1 MAHMYDTNLD
11 KNDANFTPLS
21 PLSFLIRAAEVYPN
35 RTSIIHGKKQF
46 TWSETYKRS
55 KQLASALSK
64 RGIGKGDTVAVL
76 CFNTPEI
83 YETHFGVP
91 MIGAVLNTINI
102 RLDVDTISY
111 ILEHG
116 EAKALITDNELS
128 PTIKQVLDKIKNKI
142 LVIDIDDE
150 LANHPEGAG
159 ENLGEINYEDFLLTG
174 DSDLEWSLPDDEWQ
188 SLALNY
194 TSGTTGLPKGV
205 VYHHRGSYLMA
216 LGSVTAFSMPMHPTY
231 MWVVPMF
238 HCNGWGNPYT
248 LTALAGTSV
257 CLRYVS
263 AKNMFDAIADHKV
276 THFGGAPIVLNFL
289 AQATAEEKREYSQQV
304 YVVTAG
310 APPPAATL
318 EAVQKM
324 GFDVTHVYG
333 LTETY
338 GHISLCAWQDEWN
351 ELSVEEQ
358 SKLRSRQGVK
368 FPMMDGLSIMNPE
381 TMEHVKND
389 GEEIGEI
396 MIRGN
401 CVMKGYLKNKEETDK
416 AMAGGWFHS
425 GDLAVMHPNG
435 YIQIKDRSKDII
447 ISGGENVSSVE
458 IENTLYKHPSVL
470 FAAVVAKPDEKW
482 GETPCAFI
490 ELKDQNDSVSE
501 GDIISFCK
509 ETLAGFKCPKKVVFT
524 ELPKT
529 STGKILKYELREMA
543 KAANAYEK

>member
-1 MAHMYDTNLD
+1 MTDMYNTNLD
-11 KNDANFTPLS
+11 KNHANFTPLS
-21 PLSFLIRAAEVYPN
+21 PLSFLQRSAEVYPN
-35 RTSIIHGKKQF
+35 RQSIVHGSKSY
-46 TWSETYKRS
+46 TWSETFKRS
-55 KQLASALSK
+55 KQLASALTK
-64 RGIGKGDTVAVL
+64 QGVGKGDTVAVL

-83 YETHFGVP
+83 YEAHYGIP
-91 MIGAVLNTINI
+91 MIGAIINTINI

-116 EAKALITDNELS
+116 EAKVVITDNELS
-128 PTIKQVLDKIKNKI
+128 PTMKEVLNKIKTKP

-150 LANHPEGAG
+150 LANHPKGAG
-159 ENLGEINYEDFLLTG
+159 ENLGSLNYEEFLKTG
-174 DSDLEWSLPDDEWQ
+174 DENFKWLLPEDEWD

-216 LGSVTAFSMPMHPTY
+216 LGSVTAFSMAMHPTY

-263 AKNMFDAIADHKV
+263 AKNLFDAIADHKV
-276 THFGGAPIVLNFL
+276 THFGGAPIVLNFI
-289 AQATAEEKREYSQQV
+289 AQATEEEKRDYSHKV
-304 YVVTAG
+304 NVVTAG

-318 EAVQKM
+318 EAVQQM

-338 GHISLCAWQDEWN
+338 GHVSMCAWQDEWN

-358 SKLRSRQGVK
+358 SKLRSMQGVK
-368 FPMMDGLSIMNPE
+368 FPMMEGLTVMNPE
-381 TMEHVKND
+381 TMKEVKND

-396 MIRGN
+396 MIKGN

-416 AMAGGWFHS
+416 SMSGGWFHS

-435 YIQIKDRSKDII
+435 YVQIKDRSKDII

-490 ELKDQNDSVSE
+490 ELKSHDDSISE
-501 GDIISFCK
+501 KDVISFCK
-509 ETLAGFKCPKKVVFT
+509 ETLAGFKCPKKVIFT

-543 KAANAYEK
+543 KAEDA

>member
-368 FPMMDGLSIMNPE
+368 FPMMDGLAILNPE

-543 KAANAYEK
+543 KAADA

>member
-1 MAHMYDTNLD
+1 MTDMYNTNLD
-11 KNDANFTPLS
+11 KNHANFTPLS
-21 PLSFLIRAAEVYPN
+21 PLSFLQRSAEVYPN
-35 RTSIIHGKKQF
+35 RLSIVHGSKKY
-46 TWSETYKRS
+46 TWSDTFKRS
-55 KQLASALSK
+55 KQLASALTK
-64 RGIGKGDTVAVL
+64 KGVGKGDTVAVL

-83 YETHFGVP
+83 YEAHYGIP
-91 MIGAVLNTINI
+91 MIGAIINTINI
-102 RLDVDTISY
+102 RLDIDTISY

-116 EAKALITDNELS
+116 EAKVVITDNELS
-128 PTIKQVLDKIKNKI
+128 PTIKEVLNKIKNKP

-159 ENLGEINYEDFLLTG
+159 ENLGSLNYEEFLKTG
-174 DSDLEWSLPDDEWQ
+174 DENFEWSLPEDEWD

-216 LGSVTAFSMPMHPTY
+216 LGSVTAFSMAMHPTY

-263 AKNMFDAIADHKV
+263 AKNLFDAIADHKV
-276 THFGGAPIVLNFL
+276 THFGGAPIVLNFI
-289 AQATAEEKREYSQQV
+289 AQATEDEKRDYSHKV
-304 YVVTAG
+304 NVVTAG

-318 EAVQKM
+318 EAVQQM

-338 GHISLCAWQDEWN
+338 GHVSMCAWQDEWN

-358 SKLRSRQGVK
+358 SKLRSMQGVK
-368 FPMMDGLSIMNPE
+368 FPMMEGLPVMNPE
-381 TMEHVKND
+381 TMKEVKND

-396 MIRGN
+396 MIKGN

-416 AMAGGWFHS
+416 SMSGGWFHS

-435 YIQIKDRSKDII
+435 YVQIKDRSKDII

-490 ELKDQNDSVSE
+490 ELKSQDDNVTE
-501 GDIISFCK
+501 KDIISFCK
-509 ETLAGFKCPKKVVFT
+509 ETLAGFKCPKKVIFT

-543 KAANAYEK
+543 KTADA

>member
-174 DSDLEWSLPDDEWQ
+174 DSDLKWSLPDDEWQ

-289 AQATAEEKREYSQQV
+289 AQATDEEKREYSQQV

-368 FPMMDGLSIMNPE
+368 FPMMDGLAIMNPE

-396 MIRGN
+396 MRRGN

-543 KAANAYEK
+543 KAADA

>member
-238 HCNGWGNPYT
+238 HWNGWGNPYT

-368 FPMMDGLSIMNPE
+368 FPMMDGLAIMNPE

-543 KAANAYEK
+543 KAADA

>member
-1 MAHMYDTNLD
+1 MTDMYNTNLD
-11 KNDANFTPLS
+11 KNHANFTPLS
-21 PLSFLIRAAEVYPN
+21 PLSFLQRSAEVYPN
-35 RTSIIHGKKQF
+35 RLSIIHGSKKY
-46 TWSETYKRS
+46 TWSDTFKRS
-55 KQLASALSK
+55 KQLASALTK
-64 RGIGKGDTVAVL
+64 KGVGKGDTVAVL

-83 YETHFGVP
+83 YEAHYGIP
-91 MIGAVLNTINI
+91 MIGAIINTINI

-116 EAKALITDNELS
+116 EAKVVITDNELS
-128 PTIKQVLDKIKNKI
+128 PTIKEVFNKIKTKP

-159 ENLGEINYEDFLLTG
+159 ENLGSLNYEEFLKTG
-174 DSDLEWSLPDDEWQ
+174 DENFEWSLPEDEWD

-216 LGSVTAFSMPMHPTY
+216 LGSVTAFSMAMHPTY

-263 AKNMFDAIADHKV
+263 AKNLFDAIADHKV
-276 THFGGAPIVLNFL
+276 THFGGAPIVLNFI
-289 AQATAEEKREYSQQV
+289 AQATDDEKRDYSHKV
-304 YVVTAG
+304 NVVTAG

-318 EAVQKM
+318 EAVQQM

-338 GHISLCAWQDEWN
+338 GHVSMCAWQDEWN

-358 SKLRSRQGVK
+358 SKLRSMQGVK
-368 FPMMDGLSIMNPE
+368 FPMMEGLTVMNPE
-381 TMEHVKND
+381 TMKEVKND

-396 MIRGN
+396 MIKGN

-416 AMAGGWFHS
+416 SMSGGWFHS

-435 YIQIKDRSKDII
+435 YVQIKDRSKDII

-490 ELKDQNDSVSE
+490 ELKSQDDNVTE
-501 GDIISFCK
+501 KDIISFCK
-509 ETLAGFKCPKKVVFT
+509 ETLAGFKCPKKVIFT

-543 KAANAYEK
+543 KTADA

>member
-174 DSDLEWSLPDDEWQ
+174 DSDLKWSLPDDEWQ

-368 FPMMDGLSIMNPE
+368 FPMMDGLAIMNPE
-381 TMEHVKND
+381 TMELVKNE

-543 KAANAYEK
+543 KAADA

>member
-1 MAHMYDTNLD
+1 MTDMYNTNLD
-11 KNDANFTPLS
+11 KNHANFTPLS
-21 PLSFLIRAAEVYPN
+21 PLSFLQRSAEVYPN
-35 RTSIIHGKKQF
+35 RLSIIHGSKKY
-46 TWSETYKRS
+46 TWSDTFKRS
-55 KQLASALSK
+55 RQLASALTK
-64 RGIGKGDTVAVL
+64 KGVGKGDTVAVL

-83 YETHFGVP
+83 YEAHYGIP
-91 MIGAVLNTINI
+91 MIGAIINTINI

-116 EAKALITDNELS
+116 EAKVVITDNELS
-128 PTIKQVLDKIKNKI
+128 PTIKEVLNKIKTKP

-159 ENLGEINYEDFLLTG
+159 ENLGSLNYEEFLKTG
-174 DSDLEWSLPDDEWQ
+174 DENFEWSLPEDEWD

-216 LGSVTAFSMPMHPTY
+216 LGSVTAFSMAMHPTY

-263 AKNMFDAIADHKV
+263 AKNLFDAIADHKV
-276 THFGGAPIVLNFL
+276 THFGGAPIVLNFI
-289 AQATAEEKREYSQQV
+289 AQATDDEKRDYSHKV
-304 YVVTAG
+304 NVVTAG

-318 EAVQKM
+318 EAVQQM

-338 GHISLCAWQDEWN
+338 GHVSMCAWQDEWN

-358 SKLRSRQGVK
+358 SKLRSMQGVK
-368 FPMMDGLSIMNPE
+368 FPMMEGLTVMNPE
-381 TMEHVKND
+381 TMKEVKND

-396 MIRGN
+396 MIKGN

-416 AMAGGWFHS
+416 SMSGGWFHS

-435 YIQIKDRSKDII
+435 YVQIKDRSKDII

-490 ELKDQNDSVSE
+490 ELKSQDDNVTE
-501 GDIISFCK
+501 KDIISFCK
-509 ETLAGFKCPKKVVFT
+509 ETLAGFKCPKKVIFT

-543 KAANAYEK
+543 KTADA

>member
-1 MAHMYDTNLD
+1 MTDMYNTNLD
-11 KNDANFTPLS
+11 KNHANFTPLS
-21 PLSFLIRAAEVYPN
+21 PLSFLQRSAEVYPN
-35 RTSIIHGKKQF
+35 RQSIVHGSKSY
-46 TWSETYKRS
+46 TWSDTFKRS
-55 KQLASALSK
+55 KQLASALTK
-64 RGIGKGDTVAVL
+64 KGVGKGDTVAVL

-83 YETHFGVP
+83 YEAHYGIP
-91 MIGAVLNTINI
+91 MIGAIINTINI

-116 EAKALITDNELS
+116 EAKVVITDNELS
-128 PTIKQVLDKIKNKI
+128 PTMKEVLNKIKTKP

-159 ENLGEINYEDFLLTG
+159 ENLGSLNYEEFLKTG
-174 DSDLEWSLPDDEWQ
+174 DENIKWSLPEDEWD

-216 LGSVTAFSMPMHPTY
+216 LGSVTAFSMAMHPTY

-263 AKNMFDAIADHKV
+263 AKNLFDAIADHKV
-276 THFGGAPIVLNFL
+276 THFGGAPIVLNFI
-289 AQATAEEKREYSQQV
+289 AQATEEEKRDYSHKV
-304 YVVTAG
+304 NVVTAG

-318 EAVQKM
+318 EAVQQM

-338 GHISLCAWQDEWN
+338 GHVSMCAWQDEWN

-358 SKLRSRQGVK
+358 SKLRSMQGVK
-368 FPMMDGLSIMNPE
+368 FPMMEGLTVMNPE
-381 TMEHVKND
+381 TMKEVKND

-396 MIRGN
+396 MIKGN

-416 AMAGGWFHS
+416 SMSGGWFHS

-435 YIQIKDRSKDII
+435 YVQIKDRSKDII

-490 ELKDQNDSVSE
+490 ELKSQDDSISE
-501 GDIISFCK
+501 KDIISFCK

-543 KAANAYEK
+543 KTADD

>member
-55 KQLASALSK
+55 KQLASALSQ

-216 LGSVTAFSMPMHPTY
+216 LGSVIAFSMPMHPTY

-368 FPMMDGLSIMNPE
+368 FPMMDGLAIMNPE

-543 KAANAYEK
+543 KAADA

>member
-368 FPMMDGLSIMNPE
+368 FPMMDGLAIMNPE

-529 STGKILKYELREMA
+529 SPGNILKYELREMA
-543 KAANAYEK
+543 KAADA

>member
-1 MAHMYDTNLD
+1 MTDMYNTNLD
-11 KNDANFTPLS
+11 KNHANFTPLS
-21 PLSFLIRAAEVYPN
+21 PLSFLQRSAEVYPN
-35 RTSIIHGKKQF
+35 RLSIVHGSKRY
-46 TWSETYKRS
+46 TWSDTFKRS
-55 KQLASALSK
+55 KQLASALTK
-64 RGIGKGDTVAVL
+64 KGVGKGDTVAVL

-83 YETHFGVP
+83 YEAHYGIP
-91 MIGAVLNTINI
+91 MIGAIINTINI

-116 EAKALITDNELS
+116 EAKVVITDNELS
-128 PTIKQVLDKIKNKI
+128 PTIKEVLNKIKTKP

-159 ENLGEINYEDFLLTG
+159 ENLGSLNYEEFLKTG
-174 DSDLEWSLPDDEWQ
+174 DENFEWSLPEDEWD

-216 LGSVTAFSMPMHPTY
+216 LGSVTAFSMAMHPTY

-263 AKNMFDAIADHKV
+263 AKNLFDAIADHKV
-276 THFGGAPIVLNFL
+276 THFGGAPIVLNFI
-289 AQATAEEKREYSQQV
+289 AQATDDEKRDYSHKV
-304 YVVTAG
+304 NVVTAG

-318 EAVQKM
+318 EAVQQM

-338 GHISLCAWQDEWN
+338 GHVSMCAWQDEWN
-351 ELSVEEQ
+351 DLSVEEQ
-358 SKLRSRQGVK
+358 SKLRSMQGVK
-368 FPMMDGLSIMNPE
+368 FPMMEGLTVMNPE
-381 TMEHVKND
+381 TMKEVKND

-396 MIRGN
+396 MIKGN

-416 AMAGGWFHS
+416 SMSGGWFHS

-435 YIQIKDRSKDII
+435 YVQIKDRSKDII

-490 ELKDQNDSVSE
+490 ELKSQDDNVTE
-501 GDIISFCK
+501 KDIISFCK
-509 ETLAGFKCPKKVVFT
+509 ETLAGFKCPKKVIFT

-543 KAANAYEK
+543 KTADA

>member
-188 SLALNY
+188 SLALYY
-194 TSGTTGLPKGV
+194 TSGTTGLPIGV

-368 FPMMDGLSIMNPE
+368 FPMMDGLAIMNPE

-543 KAANAYEK
+543 KAADA

>member
-1 MAHMYDTNLD
+1 MTDMYNTNLD
-11 KNDANFTPLS
+11 KNHANFTPLS
-21 PLSFLIRAAEVYPN
+21 PLSFLQRSAEVYPN
-35 RTSIIHGKKQF
+35 RQSIVHGSKSY
-46 TWSETYKRS
+46 TWSDTFKRS
-55 KQLASALSK
+55 KQLASALTK
-64 RGIGKGDTVAVL
+64 KGVGKGDTVAVL

-83 YETHFGVP
+83 YEAHYGIP
-91 MIGAVLNTINI
+91 MIGAIINTINI

-116 EAKALITDNELS
+116 EAKVVITDNELS
-128 PTIKQVLDKIKNKI
+128 PTMKEVLKKIKTKP

-159 ENLGEINYEDFLLTG
+159 ENLGSLNYEEFLKTG
-174 DSDLEWSLPDDEWQ
+174 DENFKWSLPEDEWD

-216 LGSVTAFSMPMHPTY
+216 LGSVTAFSMAMHPTY

-263 AKNMFDAIADHKV
+263 AKNLFDAIADHKV
-276 THFGGAPIVLNFL
+276 THFGGAPIVLNFI
-289 AQATAEEKREYSQQV
+289 AQATEEEKRDYSHKV
-304 YVVTAG
+304 NVVTAG

-318 EAVQKM
+318 EAVQQM

-338 GHISLCAWQDEWN
+338 GHVSMCAWQDEWN

-358 SKLRSRQGVK
+358 SKLRSMQGVK
-368 FPMMDGLSIMNPE
+368 FPMMEGLTVMNPE
-381 TMEHVKND
+381 TMKEVKND

-396 MIRGN
+396 IIKGN

-416 AMAGGWFHS
+416 SMSGGWFHS

-435 YIQIKDRSKDII
+435 YVQIKDRSKDII

-490 ELKDQNDSVSE
+490 ELKSQDDGISE
-501 GDIISFCK
+501 KDIISFCK

-543 KAANAYEK
+543 KAADA

>member
-368 FPMMDGLSIMNPE
+368 FPMMDGLAIMNPE

-501 GDIISFCK
+501 SDIISFCK

-543 KAANAYEK
+543 KAADV

>member
-35 RTSIIHGKKQF
+35 RISIIHGKKQF

-368 FPMMDGLSIMNPE
+368 FPMMDGLAIMNPE

-482 GETPCAFI
+482 GETPCAFV

-543 KAANAYEK
+543 KAADA

>member
-116 EAKALITDNELS
+116 EAKALITDYELS

-368 FPMMDGLSIMNPE
+368 FPMMDGLAIMNPE

-543 KAANAYEK
+543 KAADA

>member
-1 MAHMYDTNLD
+1 MSGIYNTNLD

-21 PLSFLIRAAEVYPN
+21 PLSFLKRTAEIYPN
-35 RTSIIHGKKQF
+35 KKSIIHGHREYTWKQ
-46 TWSETYKRS
+46 TYERS
-55 KQLASALSK
+55 CQLASALSLK
-64 RGIGKGDTVAVL
+64 GVGIGDTVAVL
-76 CFNTPEI
+76 AFNTPEI
-83 YETHFGVP
+83 YEAHFGIP
-91 MIGAVLNTINI
+91 MIGAVLNAINI
-102 RLDVDTISY
+102 RLDVDTITY

-116 EAKALITDNELS
+116 EAKVLITDNELS
-128 PTIKQVLDKIKNKI
+128 PTIKKVIEKINREI

-150 LANHPEGAG
+150 LAAHPDGAG
-159 ENLGEINYEDFLLTG
+159 ENLGSFTYEDFLRTG
-174 DSDLEWSLPDDEWQ
+174 ETSFKWSLPKDEWQ

-231 MWVVPMF
+231 MWIVPMF

-276 THFGGAPIVLNFL
+276 SHFGGAPIVLNFL
-289 AQATAEEKREYSQQV
+289 AQAKEEDKREYSQTV
-304 YVVTAG
+304 NVVTAG

-324 GFDVTHVYG
+324 GFNVDHVYG

-338 GHISLCAWQDEWN
+338 GHVSVCAWQDEWN
-351 ELSVEEQ
+351 ELSLEEQ
-358 SKLRSRQGVK
+358 SKLRSMQGVK
-368 FPMMDGLSIMNPE
+368 FPMMEGLTVMNPE
-381 TMEHVKND
+381 TMEKVNQD
-389 GEEIGEI
+389 GEQIGEI
-396 MIRGN
+396 MIKGN

-416 AMAGGWFHS
+416 SMSGGWFHS
-425 GDLAVMHPNG
+425 GDLAVIHPNG

-447 ISGGENVSSVE
+447 ISGGENISSVE
-458 IENTLYKHPSVL
+458 IENTLYKHSSVL
-470 FAAVVAKPDEKW
+470 FAAVVARPDEKW
-482 GETPCAFI
+482 GETPCAFV
-490 ELKDQNDSVSE
+490 ELKDANDNVSE
-501 GDIISFCK
+501 EDIIKFCK
-509 ETLAGFKCPKKVVFT
+509 ESLAGFKCPKKVIFR

-529 STGKILKYELREMA
+529 STGKILKYELREIA
-543 KAANAYEK
+543 KAS

>member
-1 MAHMYDTNLD
+1 MTDMYNTNLD
-11 KNDANFTPLS
+11 KNHANFTPLS
-21 PLSFLIRAAEVYPN
+21 PLSFLQRSAEVYPN
-35 RTSIIHGKKQF
+35 RLSIVHGSKKY
-46 TWSETYKRS
+46 TWSDTFKRS
-55 KQLASALSK
+55 KQLASALTK
-64 RGIGKGDTVAVL
+64 KGVGKGDTVAVL

-83 YETHFGVP
+83 YEAHYGIP
-91 MIGAVLNTINI
+91 MIGAIINTINI

-116 EAKALITDNELS
+116 EAKVVITDNELS
-128 PTIKQVLDKIKNKI
+128 PTIKEVLNKIKTKP

-159 ENLGEINYEDFLLTG
+159 ENLGSLNYEEFLKTG
-174 DSDLEWSLPDDEWQ
+174 DENFEWSLPIDEWD

-216 LGSVTAFSMPMHPTY
+216 LGSVTAFSMAMHPTY

-263 AKNMFDAIADHKV
+263 AKNLFDAIADHKV
-276 THFGGAPIVLNFL
+276 THFGGAPIVLNFI
-289 AQATAEEKREYSQQV
+289 AQATDDERRDYSHKV
-304 YVVTAG
+304 NVVTAG

-318 EAVQKM
+318 EAVQQM

-338 GHISLCAWQDEWN
+338 GHVSMCAWQDEWN

-358 SKLRSRQGVK
+358 SKLRSMQGVK
-368 FPMMDGLSIMNPE
+368 FPMMEGLTVMNPE
-381 TMEHVKND
+381 TMKEVKND

-396 MIRGN
+396 MIKGN

-416 AMAGGWFHS
+416 SMSGGWFHS

-435 YIQIKDRSKDII
+435 YVQIKDRSKDII

-490 ELKDQNDSVSE
+490 ELKSQDDNVTE
-501 GDIISFCK
+501 KDIISFCK
-509 ETLAGFKCPKKVVFT
+509 ETLAGFKCPKKVIFT

-543 KAANAYEK
+543 KNADA

>member
-289 AQATAEEKREYSQQV
+289 AQATDEEKREYSQQV

-368 FPMMDGLSIMNPE
+368 FPMMDGLAIMNPE

-416 AMAGGWFHS
+416 AMSGGWFHS

-543 KAANAYEK
+543 KAADA

>member
-1 MAHMYDTNLD
+1 MTDMYNTNLD
-11 KNDANFTPLS
+11 KNHANFTPLS
-21 PLSFLIRAAEVYPN
+21 PLSFLQRSAEVYPN
-35 RTSIIHGKKQF
+35 RLSIVHGSKKY
-46 TWSETYKRS
+46 TWSDTFKRS
-55 KQLASALSK
+55 KQLASALTK
-64 RGIGKGDTVAVL
+64 KGVGKGDTVAVL

-83 YETHFGVP
+83 YEAHYGIP
-91 MIGAVLNTINI
+91 MIGAIINTINI

-116 EAKALITDNELS
+116 EAKVVITDNELS
-128 PTIKQVLDKIKNKI
+128 PTIKEVLNKIKTKP

-159 ENLGEINYEDFLLTG
+159 ENLGSLNYEEFLKTG
-174 DSDLEWSLPDDEWQ
+174 DENFEWNLPEDEWD

-216 LGSVTAFSMPMHPTY
+216 LGSVTAFSMAMHPTY

-263 AKNMFDAIADHKV
+263 AKNLFDAIADHKV
-276 THFGGAPIVLNFL
+276 THFGGAPIVLNFI
-289 AQATAEEKREYSQQV
+289 AQATDDEKRDYSHKV
-304 YVVTAG
+304 NVVTAG

-318 EAVQKM
+318 EAVQQM

-338 GHISLCAWQDEWN
+338 GQVSMCAWQDEWN

-358 SKLRSRQGVK
+358 SKLRSMQGVK
-368 FPMMDGLSIMNPE
+368 FPMMEGLTVMNPE
-381 TMEHVKND
+381 TMKEVKND

-396 MIRGN
+396 MIKGN

-416 AMAGGWFHS
+416 SMSGGWFHS

-435 YIQIKDRSKDII
+435 YVQIKDRSKDII

-490 ELKDQNDSVSE
+490 ELKSQDDNVTE
-501 GDIISFCK
+501 KDIISFCK
-509 ETLAGFKCPKKVVFT
+509 ETLAGFKCPKKVIFT

-543 KAANAYEK
+543 KTADA

>member
-1 MAHMYDTNLD
+1 MTDMYNTNLD
-11 KNDANFTPLS
+11 KNHANFTPLS
-21 PLSFLIRAAEVYPN
+21 PLSFLQRSAEVYPN
-35 RTSIIHGKKQF
+35 RQSIVHGSKSY
-46 TWSETYKRS
+46 TWSDTFKRC
-55 KQLASALSK
+55 KQLASALTK
-64 RGIGKGDTVAVL
+64 KGVGKGDTVAVL

-83 YETHFGVP
+83 YEAHYGIP
-91 MIGAVLNTINI
+91 MIGAIINTINI

-116 EAKALITDNELS
+116 EAKVVITDNELS
-128 PTIKQVLDKIKNKI
+128 PTMKEVLNKIKTKP

-159 ENLGEINYEDFLLTG
+159 ENLGSLNYEEFLKTG
-174 DSDLEWSLPDDEWQ
+174 DENFKWSLPEDEWD

-216 LGSVTAFSMPMHPTY
+216 LGSVTAFSMAMHPTY

-263 AKNMFDAIADHKV
+263 AKNLFDAIADHKV

-289 AQATAEEKREYSQQV
+289 AQATEEEKRDYSHKV
-304 YVVTAG
+304 NVVTAG

-318 EAVQKM
+318 EAVQQM

-338 GHISLCAWQDEWN
+338 GHVSMCAWQDEWN

-358 SKLRSRQGVK
+358 SKLRSMQGVK
-368 FPMMDGLSIMNPE
+368 FPMMEGLTVMNPE
-381 TMEHVKND
+381 TMKEVKND

-396 MIRGN
+396 MIKGN

-416 AMAGGWFHS
+416 SMSGGWFHS

-435 YIQIKDRSKDII
+435 YVQIKDRSKDII

-490 ELKDQNDSVSE
+490 ELKSQDDSISE
-501 GDIISFCK
+501 KDIISFCK

-543 KAANAYEK
+543 KTADA

>member
-83 YETHFGVP
+83 YETQFGVP

-289 AQATAEEKREYSQQV
+289 AQATAEEKRIYSQQV

-310 APPPAATL
+310 ATPPAATL

-368 FPMMDGLSIMNPE
+368 FPMMDGLAIMNPE

-543 KAANAYEK
+543 KAADA

>member
-142 LVIDIDDE
+142 LLIDIDDE

-368 FPMMDGLSIMNPE
+368 FPMMDGLAIMNPE

-543 KAANAYEK
+543 KAADA

>member
-150 LANHPEGAG
+150 LANHNEGAG

-368 FPMMDGLSIMNPE
+368 FPMMDGLAIMNPE

-543 KAANAYEK
+543 KAADA

>member
-1 MAHMYDTNLD
+1 MTDMYNTNLD
-11 KNDANFTPLS
+11 KNHANFTPLS
-21 PLSFLIRAAEVYPN
+21 PLSFLQRSAEVYPN
-35 RTSIIHGKKQF
+35 RQSIVHGSKSY
-46 TWSETYKRS
+46 TWSDTFKRS
-55 KQLASALSK
+55 KQLASALTK
-64 RGIGKGDTVAVL
+64 KGVGKGDTVAVL

-83 YETHFGVP
+83 YEAHYGIP
-91 MIGAVLNTINI
+91 MIGAIINTINI

-116 EAKALITDNELS
+116 EAKVVITDNELS
-128 PTIKQVLDKIKNKI
+128 PTMKEVLNKIKTKP

-159 ENLGEINYEDFLLTG
+159 ENIGSLNYEEFLKTG
-174 DSDLEWSLPDDEWQ
+174 DENFEWSLPEDEWD

-216 LGSVTAFSMPMHPTY
+216 LGSVTAFSMAMHPTY

-263 AKNMFDAIADHKV
+263 AKNLFDAIADHKV
-276 THFGGAPIVLNFL
+276 THFGGAPIVLNFI
-289 AQATAEEKREYSQQV
+289 AQATEEEKRDYSHKV
-304 YVVTAG
+304 NVVTAG

-318 EAVQKM
+318 EAVQQM

-338 GHISLCAWQDEWN
+338 GHVSMCAWQDEWN

-358 SKLRSRQGVK
+358 SKLRSMQGVK
-368 FPMMDGLSIMNPE
+368 FPMMEGLTVMNPE
-381 TMEHVKND
+381 TMKEVKND

-396 MIRGN
+396 MIKGN

-416 AMAGGWFHS
+416 SMSGGWFHS

-435 YIQIKDRSKDII
+435 YVQIKDRSKDII

-490 ELKDQNDSVSE
+490 ELKSQDDSISE
-501 GDIISFCK
+501 KDIISFCK

-543 KAANAYEK
+543 KAADA

>member
-1 MAHMYDTNLD
+1 MTDMYNTNLD
-11 KNDANFTPLS
+11 KNHANFTPLS
-21 PLSFLIRAAEVYPN
+21 PLSFLQRSAEVYPN
-35 RTSIIHGKKQF
+35 RLSIVHGSKKY
-46 TWSETYKRS
+46 TWSDTFKRS
-55 KQLASALSK
+55 KQLASALTK
-64 RGIGKGDTVAVL
+64 KGVGKGDTVAVL

-83 YETHFGVP
+83 YEAHYGIP
-91 MIGAVLNTINI
+91 MIGAIINTINI

-116 EAKALITDNELS
+116 EAKVVITDNELS
-128 PTIKQVLDKIKNKI
+128 PTIQEVISKIKTKP

-159 ENLGEINYEDFLLTG
+159 ENLGSLNYEEFLKTG
-174 DSDLEWSLPDDEWQ
+174 DENFEWSLPEDEWD

-216 LGSVTAFSMPMHPTY
+216 LGSVTAFSMAMHPTY

-263 AKNMFDAIADHKV
+263 AKNLFDAIADHKV
-276 THFGGAPIVLNFL
+276 THFGGAPIVLNFI
-289 AQATAEEKREYSQQV
+289 AQATDDEKRDYSHKV
-304 YVVTAG
+304 NVVTAG

-318 EAVQKM
+318 EAVQQM

-338 GHISLCAWQDEWN
+338 GHVSMCAWQDEWN

-358 SKLRSRQGVK
+358 SKLRSMQGVK
-368 FPMMDGLSIMNPE
+368 FPMMEGLTVMNPE
-381 TMEHVKND
+381 TMKEVKND

-396 MIRGN
+396 MIKGN

-416 AMAGGWFHS
+416 SMSGGWFHS

-435 YIQIKDRSKDII
+435 YVQIKDRSKDII

-490 ELKDQNDSVSE
+490 ELKSQDDNVTE
-501 GDIISFCK
+501 KDIISFCK
-509 ETLAGFKCPKKVVFT
+509 ETLAGFKCPKKVIFT

-543 KAANAYEK
+543 KTADA

>member
-1 MAHMYDTNLD
+1 MSDMYETNLA
-11 KNDANFTPLS
+11 KNQANFTPLS
-21 PLSFLIRAAEVYPN
+21 PLSFLKRSAEVYPD
-35 RTSIIHGKKQF
+35 RKSIVHGDRVY
-46 TWSETYKRS
+46 TWLETYERS
-55 KQLASALSK
+55 IQLASALNK
-64 RGIGKGDTVAVL
+64 HGIKKGDTVSVL

-83 YETHFGVP
+83 YEAHFGVP

-102 RLDVDTISY
+102 RLDIDPISY

-116 EAKALITDNELS
+116 ESKALCTDNELS
-128 PTIKQVLDKIKNKI
+128 PVVKKALEKLDKKI
-142 LVIDIDDE
+142 LVIDVDDK
-150 LANHPEGAG
+150 LANHVNGSG
-159 ENLGEINYEDFLLTG
+159 ENLGQFNYENFIQEG
-174 DSDLEWSLPDDEWQ
+174 DKNFEWDLPTDEWQ

-248 LTALAGTSV
+248 LTALAGTSI

-263 AKNMFDAIADHKV
+263 AKNLFDAIADHEV
-276 THFGGAPIVLNFL
+276 SHFGGAPIVLNFI
-289 AQATAEEKREYSQQV
+289 AQAKDEEKRDYSHKV
-304 YVVTAG
+304 NVVTAG

-338 GHISLCAWQDEWN
+338 GHISLCAWQEEWN

-358 SKLRSRQGVK
+358 SKLRSMQGVK
-368 FPMMDGLSIMNPE
+368 FPMMDGLSVMNPE
-381 TMEHVKND
+381 TMQEVKND

-401 CVMKGYLKNKEETDK
+401 CVMKGYLKNKEETEK
-416 AMAGGWFHS
+416 AMSGGWFHS

-490 ELKDQNDSVSE
+490 ELKDSNDKVSE
-501 GDIISFCK
+501 KDIISFCK

-529 STGKILKYELREMA
+529 STGKILKYELRESA
-543 KAANAYEK
+543 KNLA

>member
-21 PLSFLIRAAEVYPN
+21 PLTFLIRAAEVYPN

-174 DSDLEWSLPDDEWQ
+174 DSGLEWSLPDDEWQ

-368 FPMMDGLSIMNPE
+368 FPMMDGLAIMNPE

-543 KAANAYEK
+543 KAADA

>member
-174 DSDLEWSLPDDEWQ
+174 DSDFEWSLPDDEWQ

-368 FPMMDGLSIMNPE
+368 FPMMDGLAIMNPE

-543 KAANAYEK
+543 KAADA

>member
-482 GETPCAFI
+482 GETPCAFV

-543 KAANAYEK
+543 KAADA